1 VLAGLVVV
9 LSRRWTFAPCL
20 PFQTFREYLRDTV
33 LPALKDRYDEF
44 LLTELVKRWEHH
56 KIMNK
61 WMFRFFMYLVSGV
74 WYCLCECS
82 PVFGLTRA
90 GAVLRTAT
98 IASITTCQLLKN
110 LVRWRVLSQLLLA
123 FLLLCD
129 EWAVAGR
136 TAFREVVFNAVKS
149 KATQAIID
157 MINKYVAS
165 ATRDFT
171 AGGGVMV
178 RCLQGA
184 RRHAGGPRAAAK
196 VHRNLRSHGRREP

>member
-1 VLAGLVVV
+1 MCAQRSPYNWSEQLHERHQLVECWTVLAGLVVV

-82 PVFGLTRA
+82 PVFGLTRG

-110 LVRWRVLSQLLLA
+110 LVRWR
-123 FLLLCD
+123 
-129 EWAVAGR
+129 AVA
-136 TAFREVVFNAVKS
+136 
-149 KATQAIID
+149 
-157 MINKYVAS
+157 VA
-165 ATRDFT
+165 
-171 AGGGVMV
+171 AGISVIV
-178 RCLQGA
+178 
-184 RRHAGGPRAAAK
+184 
-196 VHRNLRSHGRREP
+196 